1 MNILSSLLLHI
12 ILLIFF
18 SSFFCC
24 PFLLALLLFSCYYCF
39 RAFPHFFQAH
49 LLFPLQHFLQRSHF
63 HLDHRDRVCH
73 RAQLELFLLLLAL
86 LLFSFYYCFGVFP
99 HFFQAHLPYPIPHI
113 LQRSHFHLNHH
124 ARVCHWSQL
133 ELFLPH

>member
-18 SSFFCC
+18 RLFFCY
-24 PFLLALLLFSCYYCF
+24 PFLLALLPFSCYYCF

-49 LLFPLQHFLQRSHF
+49 LPFPLQHFLQWSHF
-63 HLDHRDRVCH
+63 HLDHRDCVCH

-86 LLFSFYYCFGVFP
+86 LLFSFYYCFRAFP
-99 HFFQAHLPYPIPHI
+99 HFFKLIFLSLFNTFFNGHTFI
-113 LQRSHFHLNHH
+113 LIIMTVFVIGLS
-124 ARVCHWSQL
+124 
-133 ELFLPH
+133 